1 MEQPHRIQTPMYQHQ
16 LTALCWMVLR
26 ENSNKLPP
34 FWEVKN
40 KRSQSSITY
49 TNTLTNF
56 TTGGKQWYSW
66 LDMPP
71 LTSGC
76 SAESSRLEEK

>member
-56 TTGGKQWYSW
+56 TTGGSIGDR
-66 LDMPP
+66 LLFM
-71 LTSGC
+71 LLLSSGC
-76 SAESSRLEEK
+76 SAESS